1 MLGHWRR
8 AGLEPVQVETEPA
21 DHAGL
26 ILALFSALATR
37 AAEGDDVKDLL
48 EDLWTAHVA
57 SWLPRFA
64 ATLEAEAKVPALK
77 AAGELFLEA
86 VS

>member
-8 AGLEPVQVETEPA
+8 AGLQPVHVETEPA

-37 AAEGDDVKDLL
+37 AAEGDDVKGLL
-48 EDLWTAHVA
+48 EDLWSAHVV
-57 SWLPRFA
+57 SWMPRFA
-64 ATLEAEAKVPALK
+64 ETLGAEAKVPALK
-77 AAGELFLEA
+77 AAGELLLEA